1 MKRDQVLSEAA
12 RIISGSRHDDYGPA
26 SDSFKKIGD
35 LWSAYLG
42 DRTIT
47 SLDVSNMMILNKVS
61 RTLTSPE
68 KADTYTDICGY
79 SALCCEIMTEKER
92 NNG

>member
-12 RIISGSRHDDYGPA
+12 QIISGDRHDDYGPA
-26 SDSFKKIGD
+26 SDSFKKIAN

-68 KADTYTDICGY
+68 KTDTYTDICGY
-79 SALCCEIMTEKER
+79 SALCCEIMTE
-92 NNG
+92 G